1 MLDYSVK
8 LHTKEPADL
17 LTIGAAWG
25 EEDQQL
31 PCQGTWGHIGM
42 EHEMGSVLPA
52 LLFQA
57 PLVLSTQLWA
67 GG

>member
-1 MLDYSVK
+1 MLDYNVK

-17 LTIGAAWG
+17 LTIGAAEG
-25 EEDQQL
+25 EGDQQL
-31 PCQGTWGHIGM
+31 LCQGTWGHIGM
-42 EHEMGSVLPA
+42 EHEMDSVLPA

-57 PLVLSTQLWA
+57 PLVLS